1 MKKYTIDL
9 CHNNNNFMEYW
20 IKHSRYKIGFLP
32 DDGFGAV
39 EGFAGQ
45 DNSLEMESS
54 RLGGLTAASVANV
67 DFFGA
72 DIMDN
77 CLVMIHKQKV
87 RYFKRYKRN
96 CASHR

>member
-1 MKKYTIDL
+1 
-9 CHNNNNFMEYW
+9 MEYW

-32 DDGFGAV
+32 VDGFGAV

-45 DNSLEMESS
+45 DNSLEMERS
-54 RLGGLTAASVANV
+54 RLGGLTPASVANV

-77 CLVMIHKQKV
+77 CLVMIHDRKV
-87 RYFKRYKRN
+87 RYLRGIRGIVW
-96 CASHR
+96 AIATAESRGEAVR